1 MKTLLAFAF
10 VASVGIPFPAQA
22 QTKPDFS
29 GAWKMD
35 PSRSES
41 AAQAEPVDPVTLVI
55 TQTPAELKVETTRG
69 QGTSTITY
77 KLDGSNVRV
86 AAGTSA
92 TRWDG
97 AKLVTDGVFDV
108 NGATVTT
115 TEIRTLTAGGNE
127 MIVER
132 TVVVQHGY
140 PDTLKGT
147 SNYVAG
153 KDVFVKVPA
162 R

>member
-1 MKTLLAFAF
+1 MKSLLVAAA
-10 VASVGIPFPAQA
+10 VASLLSYPTQA

-41 AAQAEPVDPVTLVI
+41 AAQAEPIGPVTLVI
-55 TQTPAELKVETTRG
+55 TQTPAELKVETTG
-69 QGTSTITY
+69 STGTTAATY
-77 KLDGSNVRV
+77 KLDGSKITV
-86 AAGTSA
+86 AAGTSS
-92 TRWDG
+92 THWDG
-97 AKLVTDGVFDV
+97 AKLVTDSVLDV
-108 NGATVTT
+108 NGATVTA
-115 TEIRTLTAGGNE
+115 TETRTLTAGGNE
-127 MIVER
+127 MLVEK

-147 SNYVAG
+147 PNYVAG
-153 KDVFVKVPA
+153 KDVFVKVT